1 MTPAFS
7 KFVFVMLAIGW
18 YLIRYEYARRSRR
31 EKIYEVT
38 GVPGKLRYCSYPL
51 PASVFCRSPTLRP
64 PFLVSRLTPSILS
77 RVGWGFRLRLRHW
90 SCFT

>member
-31 EKIYEVT
+31 EKI
-38 GVPGKLRYCSYPL
+38 LRSDRGPWETPL
-51 PASVFCRSPTLRP
+51 PALVFFRSPTLRQ

-77 RVGWGFRLRLRHW
+77 RVGWGFRLRLRH
-90 SCFT
+90 